1 MQSFPEFIDMFRGIT
16 RIAEMSEE
24 QPRRPP
30 RENGRK
36 RVLPD
41 LKTDVRRRGGGQ
53 DVWTIVD
60 ADTRR
65 ISHES
70 DIFRAI
76 KVADMVRSM
85 AGRIRDFEFA
95 RAQRQRLATLEDAQ
109 IFLGHRQSFS
119 E

>member
-1 MQSFPEFIDMFRGIT
+1 MQSSPEFIDVLRRIT
-16 RIAEMSEE
+16 RIPEMGEE
-24 QPRRPP
+24 EPRRPP

-41 LKTDVRRRGGGQ
+41 LKTDVRRRRGGQ
-53 DVWTIVD
+53 DVRAIVD

-70 DIFRAI
+70 DIFRGI

-85 AGRIRDFEFA
+85 AGGIRHFEFA
-95 RAQRQRLATLEDAQ
+95 RAQR
-109 IFLGHRQSFS
+109 
-119 E
+119 

>member
-1 MQSFPEFIDMFRGIT
+1 MQPSPEFIDVLRRIT

-24 QPRRPP
+24 EPRRPP

-53 DVWTIVD
+53 DVRAIINTD
-60 ADTRR
+60 ARR
-65 ISHES
+65 VSHES
-70 DIFRAI
+70 DIFRGI
-76 KVADMVRSM
+76 KVADMVRSV

-95 RAQRQRLATLEDAQ
+95 RAQSQHLATLEDAQ
-109 IFLGHRQSFS
+109 IFLGDRQSFS

>member
-1 MQSFPEFIDMFRGIT
+1 MQPSPEFIDMLRRIT

-24 QPRRPP
+24 EPRRPP

-53 DVWTIVD
+53 NIGAIVD
-60 ADTRR
+60 TDARR
-65 ISHES
+65 VSHEC
-70 DIFRAI
+70 DVFRGI
-76 KVADMVRSM
+76 KVTDMVRSM
-85 AGRIRDFEFA
+85 TGRIRHFEFA
-95 RAQRQRLATLEDAQ
+95 RAQSQRLATLEDAQ